1 MSERYGIAEW
11 YGRPFPGLSAPERH
25 QFAVAALREGAAE
38 QPPCPFQAEH
48 PPCSKRGGV
57 CSIQRYTEGD
67 SGRIGMPQGH
77 PVITCPVRFSERN
90 TAVSWL
96 AEIVGFPPAD
106 VMIAAEVPFME
117 GAETNKPAGKIDLI
131 VASMADNH
139 LTWYGLEIQAVY
151 FSGPG
156 MESEF
161 TRLRDDTKPLPPFPS
176 AIRRPDWRSS
186 SAKRLMPQLQIK
198 APTVRRWGS
207 KIAVAVDAPFFE
219 AIGGASAAPSHD
231 LNDGDIIWLVP
242 YIESGDAQGCCVAIG
257 KCSRWSNPAISSLPR
272 EQSRATDSS
281 KRCATSCSRS
291 SHDYRTNE
299 QPSSFFVRLQPHYP
313 CTSND
318 SLQPACFRP
327 RAYSQQ
333 VE

>member
-90 TAVSWL
+90 TVVSWL

-139 LTWYGLEIQAVY
+139 LTWYGLEVQAVY

-161 TRLRDDTKPLPPFPS
+161 IRLRDDTEPLPPFPS

-242 YIESGDAQGCCVAIG
+242 YIESGDAQGYHLLRGHWEV
-257 KCSRWSNPAISSLPR
+257 LTL
-272 EQSRATDSS
+272 EQSSDKLLA
-281 KRCATSCSRS
+281 A
-291 SHDYRTNE
+291 RTVPRDRFE
-299 QPSSFFVRLQPHYP
+299 QTLRDKLQPLLP
-313 CTSND
+313 
-318 SLQPACFRP
+318 
-327 RAYSQQ
+327 
-333 VE
+333 